1 MWERAVSC
9 SITAVGVFC
18 HGRMERS
25 LFVYLPRCQGANELS
40 PPIWGML
47 SPSRLSWCW
56 VSTAT
61 EAWNAPGS
69 QAVQYEWP
77 FGLVFFVFFP
87 FRQACLA
94 SSAIQINTGWHTHT
108 CENSYMLLL
117 SLQSS
122 SGCLEFFLRGKMG
135 RWRVISN
142 RDRKVCCSHSEYKL
156 KNQLSKYIYN
166 PHTVRAIGRNVS
178 FFSDFPFTVEA
189 LKAFWGGALL

>member
-9 SITAVGVFC
+9 SITAVGVFLSWQNGEVSLC
-18 HGRMERS
+18 LPTPLPGRKRT
-25 LFVYLPRCQGANELS
+25 LS

-61 EAWNAPGS
+61 EARNAPGS

-77 FGLVFFVFFP
+77 FGLVFFVFCP

-94 SSAIQINTGWHTHT
+94 SSTIQINTAWHTHIHA
-108 CENSYMLLL
+108 ENSYMLLL

-122 SGCLEFFLRGKMG
+122 SGCLDFFFFFFFLRGEMG

-142 RDRKVCCSHSEYKL
+142 RDRNVCCSHSESKL
-156 KNQLSKYIYN
+156 KNQFCLSVCLCY
-166 PHTVRAIGRNVS
+166 
-178 FFSDFPFTVEA
+178 
-189 LKAFWGGALL
+189 W